1 MPACKDWTYYG
12 LRPADTA
19 LLRRCAEIRSKKVH
33 YAETK
38 FTGLQRDG
46 CQRTKL
52 ARIVLGS
59 RGEECKSLKM
69 HVLTGSNGSF
79 KEGDN
84 GSGAK
89 RRPTVVAPDA
99 LETPMSV
106 ASAAAEP
113 YVPTPASTVR
123 STGKENETS
132 WANGRPNHW
141 LSDHRNPMYG
151 QVSRLRLSCIIWL
164 LVLKES

>member
-1 MPACKDWTYYG
+1 MV
-12 LRPADTA
+12 A
-19 LLRRCAEIRSKKVH
+19 L
-33 YAETK
+33 
-38 FTGLQRDG
+38 
-46 CQRTKL
+46 
-52 ARIVLGS
+52 
-59 RGEECKSLKM
+59 
-69 HVLTGSNGSF
+69 
-79 KEGDN
+79 
-84 GSGAK
+84 
-89 RRPTVVAPDA
+89 DA

-151 QVSRLRLSCIIWL
+151 QVSRLRPSCTFWL
-164 LVLKES
+164 PVLKES